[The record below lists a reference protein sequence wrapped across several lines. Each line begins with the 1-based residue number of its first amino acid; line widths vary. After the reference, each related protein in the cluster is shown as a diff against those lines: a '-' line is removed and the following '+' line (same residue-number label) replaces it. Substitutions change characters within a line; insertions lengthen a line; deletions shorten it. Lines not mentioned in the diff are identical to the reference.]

1 MGKFADLGH
10 DRARELL
17 NRIPAEFLSMDELC
31 ELLHIIDCHY
41 ERRKQLAANEEVAKM
56 RGNMERLKELW
67 KKWDDCG
74 PAKAFVQQLD
84 DLIHGKPLSF
94 YPNCQMC
101 EECDGDPN
109 CPWYGEPD
117 GCNNRELRAYVLE
130 HEKENK

>member
-1 MGKFADLGH
+1 MGKFADLEH
-10 DRARELL
+10 ERARELL
-17 NRIPAEFLSMDELC
+17 NRISAEFRELDELC

-41 ERRKQLAANEEVAKM
+41 ECRKQLATNEEVAKM
-56 RGNMERLKELW
+56 RGNMEHLKELR

-84 DLIHGKPLSF
+84 DLIHGNPLSF

-109 CPWYGEPD
+109 CPWCGEPD
-117 GCNNRELRAYVLE
+117 GCNNRELRAYILE
-130 HEKENK
+130 HEKENQ

>member
-17 NRIPAEFLSMDELC
+17 NRIPAEFLSLDELC

-94 YPNCQMC
+94 YPNCVMC

-109 CPWYGEPD
+109 CPWCGEPD

-130 HEKENK
+130 HEKENQ